1 MISLRWKYQLQV
13 DIEDTRD
20 FSRSKGFSVIELE
33 GQSRRYNEPYPLNQI
48 EIKGANLGSDVK
60 VVVSPR
66 STQIYFSV
74 DGVPGVKELE
84 NLLDNLGKV
93 EQILNEVVVFFPY
106 ESVRFS
112 MEARIPIMDD
122 GMLKTWYMLKE
133 ELNRAYEKLYELIL
147 REASLVPI
155 FLVQGKIGYGIER
168 LDALSRELAK
178 FQHDLIQMAKEQG
191 IEGADKWENLLNEMT
206 LESKSFEAELASA
219 RSPIEFRNIFDK
231 YLSKAFDFGD

>member
-48 EIKGANLGSDVK
+48 EIKGADLSSDVK

-74 DGVPGVKELE
+74 DGVLGIKELE

-93 EQILNEVVVFFPY
+93 EQILNEVVVFFPN

-112 MEARIPIMDD
+112 MEARTPIMND

-133 ELNRAYEKLYELIL
+133 ELNMKNC
-147 REASLVPI
+147 
-155 FLVQGKIGYGIER
+155 
-168 LDALSRELAK
+168 
-178 FQHDLIQMAKEQG
+178 M
-191 IEGADKWENLLNEMT
+191 N
-206 LESKSFEAELASA
+206 
-219 RSPIEFRNIFDK
+219 
-231 YLSKAFDFGD
+231 